1 MIRTTVKISGM
12 MCGMCE
18 AHINDAI
25 RSSFAVKKV
34 SSSRSKGESVILSET
49 PIDREAVGYILS
61 PVSKNNISGTSQPV
75 GHERVQSRTVVFQ
88 SP

>member
-1 MIRTTVKISGM
+1 MIRTNVKISGM

-34 SSSRSKGESVILSET
+34 SSSRSKGETVILSET
-49 PIDREAVGYILS
+49 PIDRERLRQVINSTGYIMLS
-61 PVSKNNISGTSQPV
+61 VSD
-75 GHERVQSRTVVFQ
+75 EVVTKKPLFAFFTKQ
-88 SP
+88 RP